1 VVKFSHTYT
10 RGAPLK
16 ATKTLGAGIIAL
28 ATPLFVLAATMPAA
42 QANPSDV
49 DASID
54 LTNTCAWKF
63 GSVPAE
69 ITLTSSTGEY
79 IGDALVIT
87 NSTTF
92 NIAVGVGSSIDG
104 SIAIDLGGLDSTTDC
119 SFFNDVKAAVVSATL
134 TDSSTF
140 AASNAS
146 GVLEPNMNFTL
157 NSTYPLSISAD
168 PSTNCN
174 QTYFTN
180 GTDNLDTS
188 GFQSVDTVGQAV
200 EAIKS
205 RAIPSFIGERIPD
218 YSLETT
224 YKIQCIPDMTLKTT
238 IPADKIPLVPGTTYS
253 FAGPGILFS
262 MANPA
267 Q

>member
-1 VVKFSHTYT
+1 
-10 RGAPLK
+10 LK

-49 DASID
+49 DASIN

-63 GSVPAE
+63 GSVPAQ
-69 ITLTSSTGEY
+69 ISLASSTGKY
-79 IGDALVIT
+79 IGDALEIS

-92 NIAVGVGSSIDG
+92 NIAVGVGSSIDNTIP
-104 SIAIDLGGLDSTTDC
+104 IAKDGADSTTDC

-134 TDSSTF
+134 TGSSTF
-140 AASNAS
+140 AATNAS
-146 GVLEPNMNFTL
+146 SVLEPNMDFTL
-157 NSTYPLSISAD
+157 DSTYPLSISAD

-180 GTDNLDTS
+180 GTNNLDTS
-188 GFQSVDTVGQAV
+188 GFQSVSVVADSVD
-200 EAIKS
+200 AIKS
-205 RAIPSFIGERIPD
+205 RVIPSFIGARVPD
-218 YSLETT
+218 YSVSST
-224 YKIQCIPDMTLKTT
+224 YKIQCIPEMTIKTT

-253 FAGPGILFS
+253 FAGPGVLFS
-262 MANPA
+262 MANSD